1 MIYTV
6 TLNPAG
12 DSMVAGFIYGI
23 SKGKKLE
30 EAYKYGIASGSGTA
44 FSQGL
49 VTLETLEKLY
59 EKLG

>member
-6 TLNPAG
+6 ILNPVG

-30 EAYKYGIASGSGTA
+30 EASKYGIASGSEQP
-44 FSQGL
+44 FHRDL
-49 VTLETLEKLY
+49 
-59 EKLG
+59 

>member
-1 MIYTV
+1 
-6 TLNPAG
+6 
-12 DSMVAGFIYGI
+12 MVVGFIYGI